1 MINLQHVLG
10 PCSCAGQDDDDVDDE
25 DVVDDDDD
33 DDDEEDEEDD
43 DENGHLI
50 NLNEAPAAALAKTA
64 TVKRTEERNS
74 SL

>member
-25 DVVDDDDD
+25 DAVDDDDD
-33 DDDEEDEEDD
+33 DDDDEEDD

-74 SL
+74 SS